1 MKANKLLSI
10 AQVAELP
17 PIMSKP
23 GIKQPGLSY
32 HKKPF
37 QAPYSSGA
45 KVNLS
50 TSVIIEDRLK
60 QTEANNNR
68 KRTSDV
74 ASDLLNFHTKQKIS
88 SEDEDDDI
96 LLNTDL
102 SAIGLDDSNSNKR
115 KKL

>member
-23 GIKQPGLSY
+23 GIKAPGLSY

-37 QAPYSSGA
+37 QAPFSSGT

-60 QTEANNNR
+60 QTEANR

>member
-1 MKANKLLSI
+1 LSI

-17 PIMSKP
+17 PILSKP

-37 QAPYSSGA
+37 QASFSS
-45 KVNLS
+45 KNLNLS
-50 TSVIIEDRLK
+50 TSVIIDDRSK
-60 QTEANNNR
+60 QTETNSR

-74 ASDLLNFHTKQKIS
+74 ASDLLNFHTKPKIS

-115 KKL
+115 KKI

>member
-1 MKANKLLSI
+1 
-10 AQVAELP
+10 
-17 PIMSKP
+17 MSKP

-37 QAPYSSGA
+37 QTAFSST

-50 TSVIIEDRLK
+50 TSVLIEDRSK
-60 QTEANNNR
+60 QTEANNR

-74 ASDLLNFHTKQKIS
+74 ASDLLNFHSKQKIS

-115 KKL
+115 KKI